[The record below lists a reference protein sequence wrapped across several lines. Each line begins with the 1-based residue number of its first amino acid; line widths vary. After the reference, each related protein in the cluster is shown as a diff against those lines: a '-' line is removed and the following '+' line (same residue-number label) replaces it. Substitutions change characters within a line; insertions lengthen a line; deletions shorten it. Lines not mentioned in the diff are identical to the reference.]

1 MDISQT
7 IANCLAGN
15 RLAQRQLY
23 EHFLPYALTVT
34 RRYGVA
40 SRYQADVVQELF
52 TEVFSKLTSFDAT
65 KGTFSTW
72 FRTIAVRKTVDFQRK
87 REKFR
92 LTSLFAVLP
101 EKAPTVPLELDT
113 IPTDELFHA
122 FAALS
127 PGYRTVFNLFAVD
140 GYSHKEIA
148 ELLGITPASSRSQY
162 TRARE
167 RLRYHLQTLKKKQV
181 ANEYR

>member
-1 MDISQT
+1 MNTTAI
-7 IANCLAGN
+7 IAGCLAGN

-52 TEVFSKLTSFDAT
+52 TEVFAKLATFDER
-65 KGTFSTW
+65 KGQFSTW

-87 REKFR
+87 REKLR
-92 LTSLFAVLP
+92 LTTLVAVLP
-101 EKAPTVPLELDT
+101 ERMPTSPLALDDV
-113 IPTDELFHA
+113 PTDELLEA
-122 FAALS
+122 MQALS

-140 GYSHKEIA
+140 GYSHREIA
-148 ELLGITPASSRSQY
+148 DMLGITPSSSRSQY

-167 RLRYHLQTLKKKQV
+167 RLRHHLHASKKKL